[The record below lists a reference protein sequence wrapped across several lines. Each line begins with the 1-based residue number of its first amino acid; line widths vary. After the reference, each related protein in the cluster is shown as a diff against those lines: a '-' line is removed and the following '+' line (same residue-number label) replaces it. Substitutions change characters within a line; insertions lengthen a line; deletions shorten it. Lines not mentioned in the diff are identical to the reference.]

1 MTSSTIRIE
10 GANTHNLKH
19 VSVSI
24 PRNKLVVITGVSGS
38 GKSSLAFDT
47 LYAEGQRRYIE
58 SLSAYARQFMGRLQK
73 PDVEKIEGIPPA
85 IAIQQKVSSRNPRST
100 VGTITEIYDYLK
112 LLYARVGK
120 TYSPVSG
127 IEVRKNTIRDVVSYM
142 ESLPQD
148 TRLYLLSPII
158 LPEGRSL
165 KDQLALWMS
174 QGFSRLL
181 IDGDTVRLDDTTWEK
196 AQGHEAYLLVDR
208 IIVDH
213 EQATSNR
220 FADSVQTAFFE
231 GKGEC
236 RVWTN
241 DIQERVFSERFEA
254 DGIQFIEPTEHLFD
268 FNNPVGACPE
278 CKGVGSVM
286 GIDEDLVIPDKS
298 KSIYEQAIAC
308 WSSPMMQKEWLE
320 PLIFNAAKFGFP
332 IHTPFYAL
340 SQEQKRLL
348 WKGNEYFRGL
358 HEFFKQLEEQQYD
371 KIQYRVMLTRYK
383 GKTVCP
389 SCSGFHLRKEAE
401 YVLVNGKSIQALC
414 AMPIS
419 ELDTWF
425 ENIRLTDIELQT
437 VDILLK
443 EIRSRLQ
450 FMKDVGLSYLTLN
463 RQSNTLS
470 GGESQRIN
478 IAKSLGSSLVGSLYV
493 LDEPSIGL
501 HPRDTERLIHVLKEL
516 RDLGNTI
523 VVVEH
528 DEDII
533 AAADHIIEVGP
544 KAGIHGGEIVYEG
557 KPRPELFTYHI
568 PTQRRHWSN
577 YIEVEGAC
585 ENNLKNLTVRFPLN
599 VMTCVTG
606 VSGSGKSSLVS
617 KVFYPALKKHYG
629 GVFAE
634 HTGDFGHLHGSTH
647 LVKDIEFVDQNPL
660 SRSSR
665 SNPVTYLKAYDEIR
679 RLYAEQPLAQQ
690 LGLTPAHFSF
700 NTPGGRCETCQGE
713 GTITIEMQFMADLVL
728 ECEQCHGKRFKQ
740 DILDVHYRGKS
751 IYDILC
757 MTVNQAVAFFSE
769 DSECA
774 RIVKRLKPLQDV
786 GIGYVQ
792 LGQSSSTLSGGESQR
807 VKLASF
813 LAQEEN
819 NPMIFVFDE
828 PTTGLH
834 HSDIDILLTALN
846 RLISKGH
853 TVIIIEHNPA
863 VILAADHVI
872 DLGPEGGKEGGNIVC
887 TGTPEQI
894 AQCKES
900 FTGKYLAKIIDSQH
914 EK

>member
-1 MTSSTIRIE
+1 M
-10 GANTHNLKH
+10 
-19 VSVSI
+19 V
-24 PRNKLVVITGVSGS
+24 TGVSGS

-47 LYAEGQRRYIE
+47 LYAEGQRRYVE
-58 SLSAYARQFMGRLQK
+58 SLSAYARQFMGRMQK
-73 PDVEKIEGIPPA
+73 PEVEKIEGIPPA

-100 VGTITEIYDYLK
+100 VGTVTEIYDYLK
-112 LLYARVGK
+112 LLYARIGK

-127 IEVRKNTIRDVVSYM
+127 KEVRKNTIRDVVQFM
-142 ESLPQD
+142 ESQPVG

-158 LPEGRSL
+158 LPEGRTL
-165 KDQLALWMS
+165 KEQLALWLS

-181 IDGDTVRLDDTTWEK
+181 IDGDTVRLDETTWEK
-196 AQGHEAYLLVDR
+196 AQGHDAFLLVDR
-208 IIVDH
+208 ILVDH

-231 GKGEC
+231 GHGEC
-236 RVWTN
+236 HVYVQKDNVPRTH
-241 DIQERVFSERFEA
+241 VFSERFEA
-254 DGIQFIEPTEHLFD
+254 DGIQFIEPSEHLFD

-278 CKGVGSVM
+278 CKGIGVVT
-286 GIDEDLVIPDKS
+286 GIDTDLVVPDKS

-308 WSSPMMQKEWLE
+308 WQSPMMKQEWLD
-320 PLIFNAAKFGFP
+320 PLIFNAAKFDFP

-340 SQEQKRLL
+340 TAEQKMLL
-348 WKGNEYFRGL
+348 WSGNEYFRGL
-358 HEFFKQLEEQQYD
+358 HTFFKELEEKQYN
-371 KIQYRVMLTRYK
+371 KIQYKVILARFK
-383 GKTVCP
+383 GRTTCP
-389 SCSGFHLRKEAE
+389 ICNGLHLRKEAS
-401 YVLVNGKSIQALC
+401 YVLVNGKSIQDLC
-414 AMPIS
+414 TMPVS
-419 ELDTWF
+419 ELDKWF
-425 ENIRLTDIELQT
+425 DQLTLTPTEQLT

-450 FMKDVGLSYLTLN
+450 FMQDVGLSYLTLN
-463 RQSNTLS
+463 RPSNTLS

-533 AAADHIIEVGP
+533 AAADHIIEIGP
-544 KAGIHGGEIVYEG
+544 KAGMHGGEVVYEG
-557 KPRPELFTYHI
+557 RPRPELFTYHI
-568 PTQRRHWSN
+568 PAQRRHSSN
-577 YIEVEGAC
+577 YIEIEGAC
-585 ENNLKNLTVRFPLN
+585 ENNLKNLTVRFPLH

-606 VSGSGKSSLVS
+606 VSGSGKSSLVNR
-617 KVFYPALKKHYG
+617 VLYPALKKHYG
-629 GVFAE
+629 SAFSE
-634 HTGDFGHLHGSTH
+634 HTGDFGHLHGSLH
-647 LVKDIEFVDQNPL
+647 LMRNIEFVDQNPL

-679 RLYAEQPLAQQ
+679 RLYAEQPLAKQ

-728 ECEQCHGKRFKQ
+728 ECEQCHGRRFKQ
-740 DILDVHYRGKS
+740 DILDVHYRDKS

-757 MTVNQAVAFFSE
+757 MTVNQAVDFFSQ
-769 DSECA
+769 DPACTK
-774 RIVKRLKPLQDV
+774 IVKRLKPLQDV
-786 GIGYVQ
+786 GIGYIQ

-807 VKLASF
+807 VKLAAF

-819 NPMIFVFDE
+819 NPTIFVFDE

-834 HSDIDILLTALN
+834 HSDIDILLDALN

-872 DLGPEGGKEGGNIVC
+872 DLGPEGGEQGGTIVC
-887 TGTPEQI
+887 EGTPEQI
-894 AQCKES
+894 ADCKES
-900 FTGKYLAKIIDSQH
+900 FTGKYLAKIIQTQH

>member
-1 MTSSTIRIE
+1 M
-10 GANTHNLKH
+10 
-19 VSVSI
+19 
-24 PRNKLVVITGVSGS
+24 VVTGVSGS

-47 LYAEGQRRYIE
+47 LYAEGQRRYVE
-58 SLSAYARQFMGRLQK
+58 SLSAYARQFMGRMQK
-73 PDVEKIEGIPPA
+73 PEVEKIEGIPPA
-85 IAIQQKVSSRNPRST
+85 IAIQQKTSSRNPRST
-100 VGTITEIYDYLK
+100 VGTVTEIYDYLK

-127 IEVRKNTIRDVVSYM
+127 EEVRKNTIRDVVQYM
-142 ESLPQD
+142 ESQPKG

-158 LPEGRSL
+158 LPEGRTL
-165 KDQLALWMS
+165 QEQLALWQS

-181 IDGDTVRLDDTTWEK
+181 IDGDTVRLDAATWQQVKE
-196 AQGHEAYLLVDR
+196 HEAFLLVDR

-231 GKGEC
+231 GQGEC
-236 RVWTN
+236 QVNVQRDNVPRTK
-241 DIQERVFSERFEA
+241 VFSERFEA
-254 DGIQFIEPTEHLFD
+254 DGIRFIEPSEHLFD

-278 CKGVGSVM
+278 CKGVGTVM
-286 GIDEDLVIPDKS
+286 GIDEELVIPDKS
-298 KSIYEQAIAC
+298 KSIYEQAIVC
-308 WSSPMMQKEWLE
+308 WQGPKMKEEWLE
-320 PLIFNAAKFGFP
+320 PLIMKAPKFGFP

-340 SQEQKRLL
+340 SPEQKRLL
-348 WKGNEYFRGL
+348 WTGNEYFRGL
-358 HEFFKQLEEQQYD
+358 HDFFRELEEKQYS
-371 KIQYRVMLTRYK
+371 KIQYRVMLARFK
-383 GKTVCP
+383 GKTSCP
-389 SCSGFHLRKEAE
+389 LCHGFHLRQEAN
-401 YVLVNGKSIQALC
+401 YVLINGTSIQQLC
-414 AMPIS
+414 AMPLT
-419 ELDTWF
+419 ELDEWF
-425 ENIRLTDIELQT
+425 EHLTLTETERKTAEL
-437 VDILLK
+437 LLI
-443 EIRSRLQ
+443 EIRSRIQ

-478 IAKSLGSSLVGSLYV
+478 LAKSLGSSLVGSLYV
-493 LDEPSIGL
+493 LDEPSVGL
-501 HPRDTERLIHVLKEL
+501 HPRDTQRLIHVLKEL

-533 AAADHIIEVGP
+533 EAADHIIEIGP
-544 KAGIHGGEIVYEG
+544 AAGRHGGEIVYEG
-557 KPRPELFTYHI
+557 KPRPELIHYDI
-568 PTQRRHWSN
+568 PALRRHWNN

-585 ENNLKNLTVRFPLN
+585 ENNLQNLTVRFPLH

-617 KVFYPALKKHYG
+617 RVLYPALKKHYG
-629 GVFAE
+629 GALAE
-634 HTGDFGHLHGSTH
+634 HTGDFGHIHGSTH
-647 LVKDIEFVDQNPL
+647 LMHDIEFVDQNPL

-728 ECEQCHGKRFKQ
+728 ECEQCHGRRFKQ
-740 DILDVHYRGKS
+740 DILDVRYRDKS

-757 MTVNQAVAFFSE
+757 MTVNQAVEFFSQ
-769 DSECA
+769 DPKCA
-774 RIVKRLKPLQDV
+774 KIVKRLKPLQDV

-813 LAQEEN
+813 IAQEEC
-819 NPMIFVFDE
+819 PATIFVFDE

-834 HSDIDILLTALN
+834 HKDIDVLLKALN

-872 DLGPEGGKEGGNIVC
+872 DLGPEGGKNGGRIVC
-887 TGTPEQI
+887 EGTPEQI
-894 AQCKES
+894 AACPDS
-900 FTGKYLAKIIDSQH
+900 YTGRHLARIIETNH
-914 EK
+914 EKSVRNEE

>member
-1 MTSSTIRIE
+1 MTSESIRIE
-10 GANTHNLKH
+10 GADTHNLKH
-19 VSVSI
+19 VSVEI

-47 LYAEGQRRYIE
+47 LYAEGQRRYVE
-58 SLSAYARQFMGRLQK
+58 SLSAYARQFMGRMQK
-73 PDVEKIEGIPPA
+73 PEVEKIEGIPPA

-100 VGTITEIYDYLK
+100 VGTVTEIYDYLK

-127 IEVRKNTIRDVVSYM
+127 QEVRKNTIRDVVSYM
-142 ESLPQD
+142 EEQPVG

-158 LPEGRSL
+158 LPEGRTL
-165 KDQLALWMS
+165 QEQLALWQS

-181 IDGDTVRLDDTTWEK
+181 IDGDTVRLDDRTWQQAE
-196 AQGHEAYLLVDR
+196 GHEAYLLVDR

-231 GKGEC
+231 GQGEC
-236 RVWTN
+236 RVWA
-241 DIQERVFSERFEA
+241 DKHEKVFSERFEA
-254 DGIQFIEPTEHLFD
+254 DGIQFIEPSEHLFD

-278 CKGVGSVM
+278 CKGVGTVM
-286 GIDEDLVIPDKS
+286 GIDVDLVVPDKS

-308 WSSPMMQKEWLE
+308 WQGEKTQPWLDA
-320 PLIFNAAKFGFP
+320 LIYNAAKFNFP

-340 SQEQKRLL
+340 TQEQKQLI
-348 WKGNEYFRGL
+348 WTGNKYFRGL
-358 HEFFKQLEEQQYD
+358 HDFFKELEEQQYNR
-371 KIQYRVMLTRYK
+371 IQYKVMLARYK

-389 SCSGFHLRKEAE
+389 VCQGFHLRKEAE
-401 YVLVNGKSIQALC
+401 YVLINGKNIQALC
-414 AMPIS
+414 AMPVS
-419 ELDTWF
+419 ALDEWF
-425 ENIRLTDIELQT
+425 EHLPLTDIEQQT
-437 VDILLK
+437 AETLLV
-443 EIRSRLQ
+443 EIRKRLQ

-463 RQSNTLS
+463 RMSNTLS
-470 GGESQRIN
+470 GGESQRISL
-478 IAKSLGSSLVGSLYV
+478 AKSLGSSLVGSLYV

-501 HPRDTERLIHVLKEL
+501 HPRDTERLIHVLREL

-533 AAADHIIEVGP
+533 AAADHIIEIGP
-544 KAGIHGGEIVYEG
+544 AAGRHGGEVVYEG
-557 KPRPELFTYHI
+557 RPRPELVHYDI
-568 PTQRRHWSN
+568 PSLRRHWSN
-577 YIEVEGAC
+577 YIEIEGAC
-585 ENNLKNLTVRFPLN
+585 ENNLKNLTVRFPLH
-599 VMTCVTG
+599 VMTVVTG

-617 KVFYPALKKHYG
+617 KVLYPALKKHYG
-629 GVFAE
+629 GAFAE
-634 HTGDFGHLHGSTH
+634 HTGDFGHIHGSLQLMH
-647 LVKDIEFVDQNPL
+647 DIEFVDQNPL

-679 RLYAEQPLAQQ
+679 RLFAEQPLAKQ

-728 ECEQCHGKRFKQ
+728 ECEQCHGRRFKQ
-740 DILDVHYRGKS
+740 DILDVHYRDKS

-757 MTVNQAVAFFSE
+757 MTVNQAVEFFSQ
-769 DSECA
+769 DPSCSK
-774 RIVKRLKPLQDV
+774 IVKRLKPLQDV

-813 LAQEEN
+813 LAQEESR
-819 NPMIFVFDE
+819 PTIFVFDE

-834 HSDIDILLTALN
+834 HRDIEVLLNALN

-863 VILAADHVI
+863 VVLAADHVI
-872 DLGPEGGKEGGNIVC
+872 DLGPEGGDEGGHIVC

-900 FTGKYLAKIIDSQH
+900 YTGKFLAQII
-914 EK
+914 ENNKNK